1 MVFGATQ
8 EAGAALQAAAA
19 EACQWSRLQQWAPS
33 HWHCHCGLTGMM
45 GLRVDQIVPNREDAP
60 CHSMIRRNA
69 RLGELLGD
77 SVIPRNQKVS
87 I

>member
-8 EAGAALQAAAA
+8 EARAALQAAAA
-19 EACQWSRLQQWAPS
+19 AACQWSRQQQWAPS

-45 GLRVDQIVPNREDAP
+45 GPRVDQIVPNREDVL
-60 CHSMIRRNA
+60 CHLMIRQNA
-69 RLGELLGD
+69 LLGELLGD